1 MVDKQDKS
9 ERKWVYNNDGESY
22 DVSLLPEQG
31 QQAIGLLV
39 ELDKDRREINKQSA
53 IFAAAA
59 QHLDSLIKSVLTKDA
74 LMEKEN

>member
-53 IFAAAA
+53 ILGAAA